1 MKTKSIGVVLLAA
14 LMGISLFAGTY
25 FAINAGAEETQPTEY
40 YTIFKDD
47 FGNDKQNAIWKTG
60 EFGTVGGEVPQ
71 GTAALSL
78 DCTQSY
84 NTEFYI
90 DFGEELD
97 FSDGNPDAEDFFETA
112 SVEFFIKFMDKPG
125 GFFNVYLFMRKDG
138 AYGQSSVPVNE
149 WYYRSTV
156 QLSKYVD
163 AGKIGQWQAVQIPV
177 SAFSASADTVEN
189 GQKVTGAAVMDFSK
203 VCGIGFA
210 HMFGSN
216 ATYKPTVK
224 PTVYYDD
231 LKIMLDNLPDPYL
244 GCKMVQY
251 AEFAELDVEFTPVD
265 LRPYATTGFTGGSG
279 IGWTNQGADN
289 ELTGFDLTGRQV
301 FNNVEFDIIDQA
313 ENNNKSVIGLRS
325 KKASQSPLFTESVT
339 IPIGQKADGAYMI
352 HNMSWEDKT
361 VARYTWVY
369 EDGTQEAV
377 DIVNGRHIFNW
388 WLEEQNDV
396 CPIIWKG
403 SNAEASGTGIST
415 IKLNMFAFKNP
426 QPQKV
431 IKEMK
436 FEIVSET
443 AADMIVAITLA
454 DFAGTDDFYMC
465 FGENPFNPDTTDWYE
480 YELADLESL
489 VGSTLDVSYLLD
501 PADHGYVT
509 AAGDEFVFEDGTKAE
524 FWGTNVSGKMIF
536 SQEDNKETLELL
548 VDVLAACGYNLV
560 RIMDWDASFYYP
572 NIFGNA
578 TGWDG
583 STVSAQQL
591 DQLNYFWSLCKE
603 RGIYIQ
609 FCMVGGRT
617 GATDMVDG
625 KLTEEEVAD
634 VGTGLKFELYID
646 ERLEEST
653 KDLLRT
659 VLGSENKYTGTTLA
673 QDRILAM
680 TEIANESNLTALYGV
695 YISNTS
701 YEFVSEEYKALFV
714 EKFNEFLI
722 NKYASTDAL
731 KEAWTESGK
740 IGLDARTESLED
752 GTVKIDQRYLQ
763 SNYSAQRCADTF
775 EFLYTLQ
782 YGFYDRMAT
791 WAKSPVEEGGLGMKC
806 IIAGTQNLSLSDR
819 NDLFIN
825 AHFDYIARHSYQSH
839 PTTGTEYGVGTA
851 TGNSQSMIPGWTG
864 NALAQAGYRK
874 VIGIPYIVNEINEA
888 EPNVHT
894 AEFNLIAAAIFSY
907 QGWSATNFTFGTRSL
922 DNRMNII
929 DNSFAYLDNPT
940 RFSTIASS
948 SLLYFRNEITQ
959 AETGYYRAFTIDD
972 SMQYDSQSLG
982 LPDGT
987 YIVGKTGIYFTDNEG
1002 NVLFYDEE
1010 IDVSYESDQS
1020 ILEKIRHSLLTSEG
1034 GEIIWSAK
1042 DRQFL
1047 LNTPYTQAVV
1057 GEVAG
1062 EVHSFRDVEITTSTE
1077 FVNIT
1082 VSALGKD
1089 KDDQTDLSATIAD
1102 ADRILVTAV
1111 SRARNKGQELTS
1123 DGNTITKYGS
1133 SPIIVEQVEGQI
1145 VFKTYDTFE
1154 VYILNSSGQR
1164 TETKANVTKDE
1175 RGYTVLTMQLG
1186 DNTTYYELVRTET
1199 SQEAPDLGQ
1208 YRDVEGELR
1217 TTVEEMAE
1225 ALPAVTSELYLPD
1238 ELTERG
1244 DFVGGVVR
1252 ALALTSD
1259 NTRAYADAD
1268 SFHQA
1273 YEEFKIARGLEL
1285 IAGLQIDAYS
1295 FITKADAYYALY
1307 TGLKAKGLTMSE
1319 DFSAL
1324 ASVAGFAE
1332 LSEDCKK
1339 AVAALV
1345 SVKVLDADD
1354 LQEQGVGGYLT
1365 RGDAATL
1372 LLAAKNAKSAEQ
1384 TPPPAGGETSG
1395 GCGGCRGSAG
1405 GGALLL
1411 SVLLAVAGAALLMR
1425 KRDGKDK

>member
-1 MKTKSIGVVLLAA
+1 MKAKAKNIGAVILA
-14 LMGISLFAGTY
+14 LCMGVSLFFGAW
-25 FAINAGAEETQPTEY
+25 FALQVRAEDKSPREY
-40 YTIFKDD
+40 YTIFKDSY
-47 FGNDKQNAIWKTG
+47 GSDKQSAIWKTG
-60 EFGTVGGEVPQ
+60 
-71 GTAALSL
+71 ALTQVSSNVSEGSVALAL
-78 DCTQSY
+78 DCTQNY

-97 FSDGNPDAEDFFETA
+97 FSDTNTDAEEFFSSA
-112 SVEFFIKFMDKPG
+112 SVEFDIKFMDTPG
-125 GFFNVYLFMRKDG
+125 GFFNAYLFMSKDG
-138 AYGQSSVPVNE
+138 VYGDDSVPVNE

-163 AGKIGQWQAVQIPV
+163 AAKIGQWQHVQIPV

-189 GQKVTGAAVMDFSK
+189 GQKVTGAAVMEFSK
-203 VCGIGFA
+203 VRGIGFA
-210 HMFGSN
+210 HMFGTN

-231 LKIMLDNLPDPYL
+231 IKIMLDNLPDPYL

-265 LRPYATTGFTGGSG
+265 LRPYATTGYTGGSG

-289 ELTGFDLTGRQV
+289 ELTGFDLTGKQV
-301 FNNVEFDIIDQA
+301 FNNVEFDIIDQE

-325 KKASQSPLFTESVT
+325 KKASESPLFTESVT
-339 IPIGQKADGAYMI
+339 IPIGRKADGAYMI

-369 EDGTQEAV
+369 EDGTQEQT
-377 DIVNGRHIFNW
+377 DILNGRHIFNW
-388 WLEEQNDV
+388 WMEEQSDV

-403 SNAEASGTGIST
+403 SNAEASGMGIAT

-465 FGENPFNPDTTDWYE
+465 FGENPYNPDTSNWYE
-480 YELADLESL
+480 YQLADLESL

-501 PADHGYVT
+501 PADHGHLT
-509 AAGDEFVFEDGTKAE
+509 AKGDDFVFEDGTKAE

-578 TGWDG
+578 NGWDG
-583 STVSAQQL
+583 ATVSEQQL
-591 DQLNYFWSLCKE
+591 DQLHYFWSLCKE

-617 GATDMVDG
+617 GATDMVSG

-634 VGTGLKFELYID
+634 IGTGLKFEVYID

-659 VLGSENKYTGTTLA
+659 VLGTQNKYTGIAPA
-673 QDRILAM
+673 QDSSLAM
-680 TEIANESNLTALYGV
+680 VEIANESNLTALYGV
-695 YISNTS
+695 YASNTS
-701 YEFVSEEYKALFV
+701 YEFVSEEYKALFR
-714 EKFNEFLI
+714 EKFNQFLSDE
-722 NKYASTDAL
+722 YGSTAAL
-731 KEAWTESGK
+731 KDAWAESGK
-740 IGLDARTESLED
+740 TGLDSRTESLGE

-775 EFLYTLQ
+775 RFLYTLQ
-782 YGFYDRMAT
+782 YGFYERMAN
-791 WAKSPVEEGGLGMKC
+791 WAKNPVEEGGLGMKC
-806 IIAGTQNLSLSDR
+806 IFAGTQNLSLSDR
-819 NDLFIN
+819 NDLFLN

-851 TGNSQSMIPGWTG
+851 TGNSQSMIPAWTG

-907 QGWSATNFTFGTRSL
+907 QGWSATHFTFGTRSL

-929 DNSFAYLDNPT
+929 DNSFTYLDNPT

-959 AETGYYRAFTIDD
+959 AETGYYRVFTVDE
-972 SMQYDSQSLG
+972 SMQYNSQSMG

-987 YIVGKTGIYFTDNEG
+987 YIVGKTGIYFADNDG

-1010 IDVSYESDQS
+1010 VDVSYESDQS
-1020 ILEKIRHSLLTSEG
+1020 LLEKIRHSLLTSAG
-1034 GEIIWSAK
+1034 GEIVWSTK

-1062 EVHSFRDVEITTSTE
+1062 ELHSFRDVEITTSTE

-1089 KDDQTDLSATIAD
+1089 KDDNVALDKTIAD

-1111 SRARNKGQELTS
+1111 ARARNKGQELTS
-1123 DGNTITKYGS
+1123 DGNTITQYGS
-1133 SPIIVEQVEGQI
+1133 TPVIVEQVEGQI
-1145 VFKTYDTFE
+1145 VFKTFDTFE
-1154 VYILNSSGQR
+1154 VYILNSSGVR
-1164 TETKANVTKDE
+1164 TQKKANVTKDE
-1175 RGYTVLTMQLG
+1175 RGYTVLTMQIG
-1186 DNTTYYELVRTET
+1186 DETTYYELVRTSVAQET
-1199 SQEAPDLGQ
+1199 PDLGV
-1208 YRDVEGELR
+1208 YKDVEGELR
-1217 TTVEEMAE
+1217 TVVEEMAE
-1225 ALPAVTSELYLPD
+1225 ALPSVTSELYLPD

-1259 NTRAYADAD
+1259 NARAYADAD

-1273 YEEFKIARGLEL
+1273 YEEFKVARGLEL

-1295 FITKADAYYALY
+1295 YITKADAYYALY
-1307 TGLKAKGLTMSE
+1307 MGLKAKGIAMTE
-1319 DFSAL
+1319 DTAAIGSA
-1324 ASVAGFAE
+1324 AGFDQ
-1332 LSEDCKK
+1332 LSEEAK
-1339 AVAALV
+1339 AAIAALV
-1345 SVKVLDADD
+1345 SVKVLKAEDVLA
-1354 LQEQGVGGYLT
+1354 EGVNGYLT

-1372 LLAAKNAKSAEQ
+1372 LYLAKNARDAEKE
-1384 TPPPAGGETSG
+1384 TPPDGGTSG
-1395 GCGGCRGSAG
+1395 GGCKGSVSGTALIAG
-1405 GGALLL
+1405 
-1411 SVLLAVAGAALLMR
+1411 VLLAVAGAVLLMR
-1425 KRDGKDK
+1425 KKHGTDE